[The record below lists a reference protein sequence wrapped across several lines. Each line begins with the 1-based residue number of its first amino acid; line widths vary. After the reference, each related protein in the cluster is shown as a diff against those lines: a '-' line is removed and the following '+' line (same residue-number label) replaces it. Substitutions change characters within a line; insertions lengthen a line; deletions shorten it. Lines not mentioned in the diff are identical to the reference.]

1 MPGGRVVFVLFFLSS
16 LILSGFSYLLIVSQ
30 SFFLLFC
37 SCWHLQCDDK
47 MLYFSLLGFKFSLR
61 SCEMKVR
68 QIVEVKFASVYS
80 GYSGLEITDIDG
92 SEIKVSM
99 TDADW
104 KALKRSVDDKI
115 ESIERDHQKKF
126 DKAVEDAVA
135 ERMTEENSDY

>member
-1 MPGGRVVFVLFFLSS
+1 
-16 LILSGFSYLLIVSQ
+16 
-30 SFFLLFC
+30 
-37 SCWHLQCDDK
+37 
-47 MLYFSLLGFKFSLR
+47 
-61 SCEMKVR
+61 MKVR